1 MKKKSAIVVA
11 ALALVLLLA
20 VAYVWGPS
28 STPPGQETLVAL
40 SSTNFS
46 EFENAFDA
54 DLDAPRL
61 VLLLSPT

>member
-1 MKKKSAIVVA
+1 MTKKRVVVAA

-28 STPPGQETLVAL
+28 STPPGQEPLVAL

-46 EFENAFDA
+46 EFEHAFDA
-54 DLDAPRL
+54 DLGAPRL